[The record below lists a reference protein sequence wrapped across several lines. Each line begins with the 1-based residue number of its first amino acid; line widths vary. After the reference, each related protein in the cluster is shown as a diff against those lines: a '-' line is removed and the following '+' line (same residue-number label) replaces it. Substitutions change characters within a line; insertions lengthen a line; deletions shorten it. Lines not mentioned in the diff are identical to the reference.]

1 MGLDNGICVKRN
13 EETSKIP
20 ELRRFREPYD
30 KDCKYDFEIAYWRK
44 CWNIR
49 NDILWILKNGQG
61 EEYTYS
67 ITKESLNQV
76 IKLLES
82 YNSENFEDSGTC
94 IWDWDAPGWPYSA
107 QIAADIENLRRLRKL
122 MDKYDL
128 KVYFYDSY

>member
-13 EETSKIP
+13 AETSKIS
-20 ELRRFREPYD
+20 ELRRFAESYD
-30 KDCKYDFEIAYWRK
+30 KEGKYDFEIAYWRK

-49 NDILWILKNGQG
+49 NDILWILKHGQG

-82 YNSENFEDSGTC
+82 YNSENFKDGGTC
-94 IWDWDAPGWPYSA
+94 IWDWDDPKWPYSA
-107 QIAADIENLRRLRKL
+107 QIADDIENLRQLRKL

>member
-13 EETSKIP
+13 AETSEIP
-20 ELRRFREPYD
+20 ELRRFAESYD
-30 KDCKYDFEIAYWRK
+30 KEGKYDFEIAYWRK

-49 NDILWILKNGQG
+49 NDILWILKHEHG

-82 YNSENFEDSGTC
+82 YNSENFEDSGTY

-107 QIAADIENLRRLRKL
+107 QIAADIENLRQLREL